1 METTA
6 QDVKQWTVLSL
17 IERGTQ
23 FLQEKGIDSARLNC
37 ELLLCHVLHCGRID
51 LYLKFDQP
59 LSADELGVFKILL
72 KRRVKHEPLQYIIG
86 ETEFMGL
93 KFAADPCVLIPR
105 PETELLVE
113 EIIALSR
120 NNPENVRR
128 ILEIGTGSGNIAI
141 SLAKF
146 IPDCLVETIEV
157 SDDAI
162 ALAHKNIHRHQCE
175 NRIKVLKGNILQNFS
190 SVLHDRYD
198 VIVSNPPYISVEEF
212 EMLPPEVKEF
222 EPALA
227 LTDGADGLSFYRV
240 IAELGIEHLRQDGWI
255 AVEIAYNLADEV
267 VQIFKRPEYSGIQ
280 TIRDYDKNIRI
291 VKAQFCGK
299 Q

>member
-23 FLQEKGIDSARLNC
+23 FLQEKEIDSARLNC
-37 ELLLCHVLHCGRID
+37 ELLLCHVLHCRRID

-59 LSADELGVFKILL
+59 LSAGELGVFKILL
-72 KRRVKHEPLQYIIG
+72 KRRVEHEPLQYIVG

-93 KFAADPCVLIPR
+93 KFAVDPRVLIPR

-120 NNPENVRR
+120 DNPGNVRR
-128 ILEIGTGSGNIAI
+128 ILDIGTGSGNIAI

-146 IPDCLVETIEV
+146 IPDCLIETIEV

-162 ALAHKNIHRHQCE
+162 ALACKNIQRHHC
-175 NRIKVLKGNILQNFS
+175 
-190 SVLHDRYD
+190 
-198 VIVSNPPYISVEEF
+198 
-212 EMLPPEVKEF
+212 
-222 EPALA
+222 
-227 LTDGADGLSFYRV
+227 
-240 IAELGIEHLRQDGWI
+240 
-255 AVEIAYNLADEV
+255 
-267 VQIFKRPEYSGIQ
+267 
-280 TIRDYDKNIRI
+280 
-291 VKAQFCGK
+291 
-299 Q
+299 

>member
-23 FLQEKGIDSARLNC
+23 FLQEKEIDSARLNC
-37 ELLLCHVLHCGRID
+37 ELLLCHVLHCRRID

-59 LSADELGVFKILL
+59 LSAGELGVFKILL
-72 KRRVKHEPLQYIIG
+72 KRRVEHEPLQYIVG

-93 KFAADPCVLIPR
+93 KFAVDPRVLIPR

-120 NNPENVRR
+120 DNPGNVRR
-128 ILEIGTGSGNIAI
+128 ILDIGTGSGNIAI

-146 IPDCLVETIEV
+146 IPDCLIETIEV

-162 ALAHKNIHRHQCE
+162 ALACKNIQRHHCE
-175 NRIKVLKGNILQNFS
+175 NRIKVLKGNILQDCS

-198 VIVSNPPYISVEEF
+198 VIVANPPYISVEEF
-212 EMLPPEVKEF
+212 QMLPPDVKEF
-222 EPALA
+222 EPAIA
-227 LTDGADGLSFYRV
+227 LTDGADGLSFYRI
-240 IAELGIEHLRQDGWI
+240 IADVGIEYLCRDGRVV
-255 AVEIAYNLADEV
+255 VEIAYNLADAV
-267 VQIFKRPEYSGIQ
+267 VQIFSRPEYSGIQ
-280 TIRDYDKNIRI
+280 TIRDYDQNVRI